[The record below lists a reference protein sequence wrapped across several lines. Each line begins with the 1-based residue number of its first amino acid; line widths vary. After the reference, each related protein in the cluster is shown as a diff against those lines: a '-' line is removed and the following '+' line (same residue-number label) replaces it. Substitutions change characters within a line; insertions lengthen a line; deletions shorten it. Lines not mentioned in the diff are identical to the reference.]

1 MFYLFKVRRGK
12 GRKEDGWM
20 VGSSGK
26 GALVVPGTHTVEGD
40 SIPSA
45 VL

>member
-12 GRKEDGWM
+12 GRKKDGWM
-20 VGSSGK
+20 DGSSGK
-26 GALVVPGTHTVEGD
+26 DALVPGTHTVEGD